1 MCCGCGR
8 DQSKPE
14 SPRKRPRILT
24 GSAAVT
30 ARMLWPAQASAAC
43 VHVTRRPSGLCDA
56 AARGSGIA
64 SPKEMLHRR
73 HHGRGFSRRADGSR
87 QSRRRERTLVL
98 RQTFSS
104 LLQTQHQ
111 GPDSHR
117 PDDTHASTRDRHTH
131 TLPRSHSP
139 TLTLS
144 HHITASSIGGTPSP
158 PSPPPIGG
166 GAATAGGGGS
176 AGGGGGTP
184 REARKSWAG
193 WRGGGGGGGTT
204 AG

>member
-30 ARMLWPAQASAAC
+30 ARMLWPAQAYAAC
-43 VHVTRRPSGLCDA
+43 VHVPKRPSGLCDA

-98 RQTFSS
+98 PPEAFSS
-104 LLQTQHQ
+104 RSPAPYILNIAVLKRPNDRMRGC
-111 GPDSHR
+111 GPDDRMGGGCGVWYVPR
-117 PDDTHASTRDRHTH
+117 PFTRMHITLH
-131 TLPRSHSP
+131 FTSLPR
-139 TLTLS
+139 
-144 HHITASSIGGTPSP
+144 P
-158 PSPPPIGG
+158 PSVAP
-166 GAATAGGGGS
+166 
-176 AGGGGGTP
+176 
-184 REARKSWAG
+184 WAD
-193 WRGGGGGGGTT
+193 TET
-204 AG
+204 EV